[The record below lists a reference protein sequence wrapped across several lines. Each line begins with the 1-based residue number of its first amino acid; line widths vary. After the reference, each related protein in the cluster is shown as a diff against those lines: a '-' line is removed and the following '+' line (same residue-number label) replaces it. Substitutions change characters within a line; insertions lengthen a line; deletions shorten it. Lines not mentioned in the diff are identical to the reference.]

1 MKSHSYKTFSLKW
14 SIKMYEL
21 IESMTTPIMWVLGL
35 ILLGLILRLRPQR
48 KRLCFFGQFM
58 IIAAGLILYVFS
70 IPAISERLLYS
81 LESQTTRPD
90 IEALSSLELVVV
102 LGGGYYPSGGF
113 RESGEPSD
121 LTYARVFGGVKT
133 FKNSGAG
140 ALVLCEG
147 RQENA
152 RESGAEVMKA
162 LTVKLG
168 VDEDKIITEDKSQ
181 NTMEN
186 AKELKKLL
194 TPKKQRKIGLVTS
207 ALHMPRSERVFRQV
221 FPEDTIVPI
230 PVGYRYK
237 PRECYLETLIPT
249 ARALQ
254 TSTEAVHE
262 WIGMLWYTIRYH

>member
-1 MKSHSYKTFSLKW
+1 MDK
-14 SIKMYEL
+14 L
-21 IESMTTPIMWVLGL
+21 IALVATPIMWVLGL
-35 ILLGLILRLRPQR
+35 IVLGLILGLRQQR
-48 KRLCFFGQFM
+48 KRLCFVGRIL
-58 IIAAGLILYVFS
+58 IIAAGLVLYLFS
-70 IPAISERLLYS
+70 IPAISDRLLYS
-81 LESQTTRPD
+81 LESQYRQPD
-90 IEALSSLELVVV
+90 VEVLSSLDLVVV
-102 LGGGYYPSGGF
+102 LGAGYYPSGGF
-113 RESGEPSD
+113 RESAEPSG
-121 LTYARVFGGVKT
+121 LAYARVFGGVKA
-133 FKNSGAG
+133 FKNSRAR
-140 ALVLCEG
+140 ALAFCEG
-147 RQENA
+147 WRDDA

-162 LTVKLG
+162 LAIELG
-168 VDEDKIITEDKSQ
+168 VQEDKIITEDKSQ